1 MRADKGDP
9 LIIAV
14 LILLASLWVYKR
26 GGQILSTLLGT
37 LALSIY
43 KYSILPLVIIPVI
56 VIMAILKLRRGGR
69 GSPSIKAALV
79 STNRG
84 TFLVTPLR
92 IEIKGSES
100 QLDFSSLS
108 GMLEDLGVGITLIIN
123 RWPGRTFLSWRQEGS
138 LFVSGLMWKK
148 LGNIEETQ
156 SMIKAAI
163 SALNSSIDG
172 IKVEIDQKGK
182 LDPELFSE
190 IMSLGHEGENLT
202 LKVGREE
209 RGDIPV
215 IELGES
221 AGRPFGLSLKDLTR
235 HVLIIGQT
243 GSGKTTT
250 TKRIVYEAWN
260 LGIPS
265 LILDIH
271 WEYKGFVFQL
281 GGRIFSTK
289 GEMPLMCI
297 NPLADLQ
304 DAGSAFLIAETLS
317 SILDLTPSQFYLL
330 NQALRRLRDLSM
342 GDVEPSLRDLV
353 EMVRSLEPASHAEE
367 ESKASLLR
375 KMEPLISSPGA
386 RIFECDNLDEKIIG
400 ESISLVEMGDVES
413 DILRQIA
420 VFFILR
426 RIKDLFTREERKSD
440 HPKLMVI
447 IEEAEKLLPSYRDVT
462 GMDIIDRL
470 FSELRKFGVSL
481 VLVSQNVSQIP
492 EGIVRN
498 AGTKIIHRID
508 SPSDVKEIKPLIS
521 DREVVERVTRL
532 STGEC
537 IVTTPR
543 YIKTV
548 RISPPEE
555 EVLDPKS
562 IERVVSR
569 ERFYFP

>member
-1 MRADKGDP
+1 MRVDKGDP
-9 LIIAV
+9 LIVVV

-26 GGQILSTLLGT
+26 GGQILSPLLDTLP
-37 LALSIY
+37 LS
-43 KYSILPLVIIPVI
+43 KYSVLLIVAIPMI
-56 VIMAILKLRRGGR
+56 ATILKLGRSRGGN
-69 GSPSIKAALV
+69 PSIKAALV
-79 STNRG
+79 STDKG
-84 TFLVTPLR
+84 TFLTTPLR
-92 IEIKGSES
+92 IEIEGSES

-108 GMLEDLGVGITLIIN
+108 SMLEELGVGITLIIN
-123 RWPGRTFLSWRQEGS
+123 RWPGRTFLSWKQEGS

-148 LGNIEETQ
+148 LGNLEETQ

-163 SALNSSIDG
+163 SAINSSIDG

-190 IMSLGHEGENLT
+190 IMSMGYENEGLT
-202 LKVGREE
+202 LKVEREE
-209 RGDIPV
+209 RGDIPA

-221 AGRPFGLSLKDLTR
+221 ASRSFGLSLKDLTR

-289 GEMPLMCI
+289 GELPFACI

-342 GDVEPSLRDLV
+342 GGAAPNFRDLV
-353 EMVRSLEPASHAEE
+353 EMVRALEPASHAEE
-367 ESKASLLR
+367 ESRASLLR
-375 KMEPLISSPGA
+375 KMEPIVSSPGA
-386 RIFECDNLDEKIIG
+386 RIFECDNLDERIIG
-400 ESISLVEMGDVES
+400 ESISLIEMGDVES

-440 HPKLMVI
+440 YPKLIVV
-447 IEEAEKLLPSYRDVT
+447 IEEAEKLLPNYSDVT

-492 EGIVRN
+492 EGVVRN

-508 SPSDVKEIKPLIS
+508 SPPDVREIRSLIS
-521 DREVVERVTRL
+521 DREVIERVTRL

-537 IVTTPR
+537 IVSTPR
-543 YIKTV
+543 HIKTV
-548 RISPPEE
+548 KISPPLEE
-555 EVLDPKS
+555 AIDPKS
-562 IERVVSR
+562 IEKVVSK